1 MTMLI
6 KKAFPF
12 LVSLFFCLQIL
23 SSVVIVGGANY
34 ATALNGY
41 DNHDHEGVARTSVGS
56 LVRKDERESLVST
69 EYGEISAVEISD
81 IGSTRR
87 RGGRY
92 QLQFIT
98 LEPNALFLPVLLHRD
113 MVFYV
118 HTGSGRLSWIDED
131 EMRRVNLQ
139 RGDVYRLPTGSVFF
153 LQSNLEQERQKLRIY
168 SLFTNSIQDLHEP
181 SVGAAAYSSIPDLV
195 LGFDEK
201 TLQATFNVT
210 EKVIEEIRS
219 GTTPQ
224 AIVHAPPKKGSKLWQ
239 FEAQFMKKLLGS
251 KGNSI
256 FDIPNKKTKTFNI
269 LKARPDFQNGNGKS
283 LMVTKK
289 KLPALRGSN
298 IGLLMVNLTKG
309 SMMGPHWNPMGSEIS
324 IVTQGRGIVR
334 VVCSSSL
341 SESECKN
348 TRFRV
353 EGGDVFV
360 VPRFHPMAQM
370 AFNDDSLVFVGFS
383 TTTKKNHPQFL
394 VGKASVLQTLDKD
407 IVTASFNVTNTTIS
421 QLLAA
426 QGESIILECT
436 SCAEEEES
444 KMEEEIEEEKE
455 EARRREEEEAK
466 KREEEKRRE
475 EEEARKRE
483 EEEKRTKEEEEE
495 ARKRKEEEA
504 RRSEEEQERRR
515 EEEQARR
522 REEAAARKR
531 EEEEARREEEE
542 EEEARREEEEERRQE
557 EEEARREEEER
568 RREEE
573 EAKRREE
580 DEQEQEEEARRKE
593 EERRREEEAA
603 KRREEEA
610 RRREEEES
618 REEEEE
624 EAGKE
629 QQKREQAEKRR
640 RQEAAEREEEE
651 ARTWEQERKEMERQ
665 EETARR
671 ERERQQEE
679 EEARRQEK
687 EEEQQGEGEEEE
699 EKGGGSERK
708 RFCPVGC
715 QGIEEALQERKCS
728 NIYPSALS
736 FYLPTVIKIYAK
748 FFEIIEL
755 VKIQYYSITEL
766 RQLRRVYLIQSPKMP
781 ADLVA
786 VFKNHISNT

>member
-12 LVSLFFCLQIL
+12 LMISLFFCLQIL

-34 ATALNGY
+34 VTALNGY
-41 DNHDHEGVARTSVGS
+41 DNHDEGVSRTTVGS

-81 IGSTRR
+81 IGSTTTRR
-87 RGGRY
+87 RGRY

-118 HTGSGRLSWIDED
+118 HTGSGRLSWVDED

-201 TLQATFNVT
+201 TLQAAFNVT
-210 EKVIEEIRS
+210 EEVIEEIRS
-219 GTTPQ
+219 GTTHQ

-239 FEAQFMKKLLGS
+239 FEAQFMNALLGS

-256 FDIPNKKTKTFNI
+256 FEIPNKKTKTFNI
-269 LKARPDFQNGNGKS
+269 LKAKPDFQNGNGKS

-334 VVCSSSL
+334 VVCSSSM

-353 EGGDVFV
+353 EEGDVFV

-407 IVTASFNVTNTTIS
+407 IVAASFNVTNTTIS
-421 QLLAA
+421 RLLAV

-466 KREEEKRRE
+466 KREEEERREEEEARKSEEEAKREEEEKRRKEE

-483 EEEKRTKEEEEE
+483 EEE
-495 ARKRKEEEA
+495 A
-504 RRSEEEQERRR
+504 RRSEEEQEEEERRR
-515 EEEQARR
+515 EEEEQARR

-542 EEEARREEEEERRQE
+542 RRREEEEAKRKEEEERRQE
-557 EEEARREEEER
+557 EEEAKRREEEEEEEARRKEEEERRQEEEEAQSEEEER

-580 DEQEQEEEARRKE
+580 EEEEARRKEEEERRQEEEEAQREEEEEAKRREEEARRKE
-593 EERRREEEAA
+593 EERRQEEEAA

-618 REEEEE
+618 QEEEEEE
-624 EAGKE
+624 EARKE

-651 ARTWEQERKEMERQ
+651 ARTWEQERKELERQ

-679 EEARRQEK
+679 EEARREEK
-687 EEEQQGEGEEEE
+687 EEQQQGEK
-699 EKGGGSERK
+699 EKGGGSESEPK
-708 RFCPVGC
+708 RV
-715 QGIEEALQERKCS
+715 LK
-728 NIYPSALS
+728 
-736 FYLPTVIKIYAK
+736 KIWK
-748 FFEIIEL
+748 
-755 VKIQYYSITEL
+755 V
-766 RQLRRVYLIQSPKMP
+766 
-781 ADLVA
+781 
-786 VFKNHISNT
+786 